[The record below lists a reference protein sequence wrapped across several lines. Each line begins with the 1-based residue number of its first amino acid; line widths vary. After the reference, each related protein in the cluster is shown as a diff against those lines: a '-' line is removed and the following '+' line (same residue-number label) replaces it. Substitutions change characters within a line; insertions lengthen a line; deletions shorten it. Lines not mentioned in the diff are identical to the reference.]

1 MLKNLYSLTTQK
13 NAIST
18 ALMFLSLLP
27 TMAIAHSGLEA
38 SGSMLSSFIS
48 GLLHPLTGADHFVL
62 AIGMGMLFSKV
73 YSFKKGF
80 LILVGSLTLGFLLSV
95 TIALNS
101 VIIESG
107 ILLSIILLTMALVS
121 RYFNNTC
128 EIGINKSKV
137 LLNIHSIV
145 LGAFAVFTACHGAA
159 HGLDMPANS
168 VAPMVFM
175 GMMTAMLGLYT
186 LGKVIAMLLTS
197 YAKDSF
203 LMQRLLSVI
212 GLCAVLFI

>member
-13 NAIST
+13 TEIST
-18 ALMFLSLLP
+18 ALMFLSMLP

-48 GLLHPLTGADHFVL
+48 GLLHPLTGVDHLVL

-80 LILVGSLTLGFLLSV
+80 FILAGGLTLGFLLSMS
-95 TIALNS
+95 IALNS

-107 ILLSIILLTMALVS
+107 VLLSVVLLTMALVS

-128 EIGINKSKV
+128 EISINKSKGW
-137 LLNIHSIV
+137 LNIHGIA
-145 LGAFAVFTACHGAA
+145 LGAFVVFTACHGAA

-168 VAPMVFM
+168 VAPMVFI

-197 YAKDSF
+197 HAKDSF

-212 GLCAVLFI
+212 GLCAVFFI